1 MPADFVSP
9 LALAALALNFAT
21 FALFGLDKALATRGR
36 RRIAERRLLT
46 LALIGGTPG
55 AYAARALFRH
65 KTRKQPFVARL
76 HGIAALQVTALAGWM
91 WFYGPA

>member
-1 MPADFVSP
+1 MSADLFP
-9 LALAALALNFAT
+9 HLALAALTLNVAT
-21 FALFGLDKALATRGR
+21 FALFGLDKALATRRR

-76 HGIAALQVTALAGWM
+76 HGIAALQVAALAGWV